1 MIYETIVTTLTKDG
15 GVHVA
20 PMGIW
25 EQEGFI
31 VIAPFR
37 PSATLDNLMR
47 ERQAVIN
54 FTDDVRVFA
63 GCLTGRRDW
72 LVQPA
77 RAIRG
82 GVLRQAL
89 AHKEVEVVTVQDD
102 TVRPRFYCRVLHE
115 ENHAPFRGFN
125 RAQAAVLE
133 AAVLVSRLHL
143 LPADRIDREIEYLR
157 SAVEKTA
164 GPQEQEAWDWL
175 MERIAQYRREQ
186 GCAA

>member
-1 MIYETIVTTLTKDG
+1 MIHETIVTTLAKDG
-15 GVHVA
+15 GVHIA
-20 PMGIW
+20 PMGIR

-54 FTDDVRVFA
+54 LTDDVRVFA

-72 LVQPA
+72 PVRPA
-77 RAIRG
+77 RAVRG
-82 GVLRQAL
+82 GVLGQAL

-102 TVRPRFYCRVLHE
+102 AARPRFYCRMLHE

-143 LPADRIDREIEYLR
+143 LPAEKIEREIEYLR

-164 GPQEQEAWDWL
+164 SHQEREAWDWL

-186 GCAA
+186 GRAA

>member
-1 MIYETIVTTLTKDG
+1 MIYETIITTLTKDG

-20 PMGIW
+20 PMGIR
-25 EQEGFI
+25 EQEEFI

-54 FTDDVRVFA
+54 LTDDVRVFA

-72 LVQPA
+72 PVQPA
-77 RAIRG
+77 RAVRG
-82 GVLRQAL
+82 GVLCQAL

-102 TVRPRFYCRVLHE
+102 VVRPHFYCRMLYE
-115 ENHAPFRGFN
+115 ASHAPFRGFN

-157 SAVEKTA
+157 SAMEKTA